1 MNAILKAIGSRVRTL
16 SKASSSLAS
25 SAKGS
30 AYIREFGKGMANA
43 TGAIAAVTTI
53 SMVGTAVQRHKA
65 QKRYDSLPKYRKLF
79 ESRPK

>member
-1 MNAILKAIGSRVRTL
+1 MSAILKTIISKGKTL
-16 SKASSSLAS
+16 TRASSSILR

-30 AYIREFGKGMANA
+30 TYAREFGKGMANA

-65 QKRYDSLPKYRKLF
+65 QKAYDAKPGYRKF
-79 ESRPK
+79 FSSRPK